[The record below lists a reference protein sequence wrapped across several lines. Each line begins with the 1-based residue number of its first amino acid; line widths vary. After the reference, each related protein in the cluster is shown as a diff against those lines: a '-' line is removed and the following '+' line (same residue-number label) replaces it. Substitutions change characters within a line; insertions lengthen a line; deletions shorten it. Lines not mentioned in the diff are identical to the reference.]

1 MDEKLLELTKIIID
15 NTRSLFEMEKQKNN
29 KDDILITLVSISR
42 YLIDKNNFD
51 LALSLLNYIEEKMT
65 RTLRFYEEAIYLKM
79 IIYER
84 IKNKEEFEQ
93 TSEKIKLYPEFII
106 RKYNLLI
113 NYYYEIGEKEKLDKV
128 FHDYEKLL
136 KYDSLYKFID
146 YKLVQLDFL
155 YRTAKYNELLYQ
167 LEEIEKNQ
175 LKECLSYESLYSIF
189 LAGRFYSM
197 KGLAYFA
204 KESFNEALAT
214 LMKSVEYFKKSGFQS
229 HLLTIYNNIGEIYK
243 LFKKYDNANSIYE
256 KIINTARYLGDIEA
270 EAVATWNI
278 GESYFYLKDYT
289 NAEKYLTEGEKLF
302 FESASYERYENYI
315 KIFFAR
321 LYIETSRFE
330 SAEGLVDEVLMN
342 AFEREEMKE
351 YADALTL
358 KGFLLGKKGEDVS
371 HYFDEAIAIYKNL
384 GAKIELKEAE
394 KLKIQFLK

>member
-15 NTRSLFEMEKQKNN
+15 NTRSLFELEKQKNY
-29 KDDILITLVSISR
+29 KDDILIILISISR
-42 YLIDKNNFD
+42 YLINKNNYD
-51 LALSLLNYIEEKMT
+51 LAISLLNFIEEKMT
-65 RTLRFYEEAIYLKM
+65 KTLRFYEEAIYLKM

-84 IKNKEEFEQ
+84 IRNKEELEQ

-113 NYYYEIGEKEKLDKV
+113 NYYYENGEKEKLDKV
-128 FHDYEKLL
+128 LHDYEKIL
-136 KYDSLYKFID
+136 KYDSLYKLID

-175 LKECLSYESLYSIF
+175 LKECLSHDNLYSIF

-204 KESFNEALAT
+204 KENFNEALST
-214 LMKSVEYFKKSGFQS
+214 LLKSVEYFKKSGFQS

-243 LFKKYDNANSIYE
+243 LFKKYDSANSIYE
-256 KIINTARYLGDIEA
+256 KIINTARYLGDTEA

-278 GESYFYLKDYT
+278 GESYFFLKDYA

-302 FESASYERYENYI
+302 FEAAAYERYMNYI
-315 KIFFAR
+315 KIFFAK
-321 LYIETSRFE
+321 LYIETSRFD

-342 AFEREEMKE
+342 AFEREELKE

-358 KGFLLGKKGEDVS
+358 KGLLLGKKKEEVS

-384 GAKIELKEAE
+384 GAKMELKEAE